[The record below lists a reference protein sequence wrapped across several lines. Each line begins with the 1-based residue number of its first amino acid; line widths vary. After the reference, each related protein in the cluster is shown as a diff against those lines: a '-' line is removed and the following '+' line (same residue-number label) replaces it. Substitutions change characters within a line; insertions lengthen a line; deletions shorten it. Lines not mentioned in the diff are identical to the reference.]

1 MGKKSLEISFLLVPL
16 QEVPKTER
24 KEKKCFAKLGLKIA
38 S

>member
-1 MGKKSLEISFLLVPL
+1 MGKKISDFFSFSPTS
-16 QEVPKTER
+16 EVPRRKG